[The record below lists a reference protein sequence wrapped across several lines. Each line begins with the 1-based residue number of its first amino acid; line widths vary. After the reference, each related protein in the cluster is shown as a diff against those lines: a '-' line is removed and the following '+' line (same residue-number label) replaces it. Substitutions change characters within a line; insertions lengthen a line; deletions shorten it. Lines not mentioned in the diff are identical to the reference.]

1 MYTQLDI
8 DVDLLAKVKT
18 ILDVKDDAK
27 AVELALERVI
37 RDSKL
42 QKIKSYYGRVDLDVD
57 LDSVRGRNRYGV
69 D

>member
-8 DVDLLAKVKT
+8 DVDLLAKVKI

-27 AVELALERVI
+27 AVELSLERVI